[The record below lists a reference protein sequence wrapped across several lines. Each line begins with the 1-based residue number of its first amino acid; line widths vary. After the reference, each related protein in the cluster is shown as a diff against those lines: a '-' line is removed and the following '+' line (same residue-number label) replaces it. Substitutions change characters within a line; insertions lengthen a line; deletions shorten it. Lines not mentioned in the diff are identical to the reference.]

1 MAYETILVERK
12 GAVAIIRMNRPD
24 KLNAMNTRLKEE
36 TTHALGDLEKD
47 DSVRVAVI
55 TGVGDKAFIAG
66 ADINEFAGKK
76 PIDQW
81 QSYGHTS
88 LYNVVDRF
96 PKPIL
101 AMINGYCLGGGCELA
116 MACDIRVA
124 SEKAQLGQPEI
135 NIGIIPGGGGSQRLP
150 RLVGLG
156 KALEM
161 ILTGDRISAQ
171 EAHRIGLVDE
181 VFPPEE
187 LETRTMELAE
197 KIASKSP
204 VAVRI
209 AKAAVKASANMPLD
223 QGLRHEQSLFS
234 VVFSTEDKEEG
245 VKAFL
250 EKRAAVWKGR

>member
-116 MACDIRVA
+116 MACDIRIA
-124 SEKAQLGQPEI
+124 SDRARIGQPEI
-135 NIGIIPGGGGSQRLP
+135 NIGIIAGFGGTQRLP
-150 RLVGLG
+150 RLVGPGRAAEIL
-156 KALEM
+156 
-161 ILTGDRISAQ
+161 LTGDLVDASSA
-171 EAHRIGLVDE
+171 ERIGLVDR
-181 VFPPEE
+181 VVPHDRLLEE
-187 LETRTMELAE
+187 AKALASR
-197 KIASKSP
+197 IASKGAMA
-204 VAVRI
+204 VALT
-209 AKAAVKASANMPLD
+209 KACLRAAQEMPLSA
-223 QGLRHEQSLFS
+223 GLSYETAAFGI
-234 VVFSTEDKEEG
+234 VGGTEDRAEG
-245 VKAFL
+245 MRAFL
-250 EKRAAVWKGR
+250 EKRPPAWKGV

>member
-1 MAYETILVERK
+1 MAFETIIPERK
-12 GAVAIIRMNRPD
+12 GAVAVIRLNRPD
-24 KLNAMNTRLKEE
+24 KLNAMNAKLKEE
-36 TTHALGDLEKD
+36 VAYALGELEKD

-55 TGVGDKAFIAG
+55 TGVGDKAFVAG

-76 PIDQW
+76 PVDQW
-81 QSYGHTS
+81 QSYGQTS

-96 PKPIL
+96 PKPII

-124 SEKAQLGQPEI
+124 SDKAQLGQPEI

-156 KALEM
+156 KALEL
-161 ILTGDRISAQ
+161 ILTGDRIDATTAKQ
-171 EAHRIGLVDE
+171 IGLVDE
-181 VFPPEE
+181 VVTHEE
-187 LETRTMELAE
+187 LEERTMELAQ
-197 KIASKSP
+197 KIAAKSP
-204 VAVRI
+204 LAVRL

-223 QGLRHEQSLFS
+223 QGLRYEQSLFS

-245 VKAFL
+245 VRAFR
-250 EKRAAVWKGR
+250 EKRAPQWKGR

>member
-1 MAYETILVERK
+1 MAYETILLDRK
-12 GAVAIIRMNRPD
+12 GAVAVIRINRPD
-24 KLNAMNTRLKEE
+24 KLNAMNSKVKEE
-36 TTHALGDLEKD
+36 IIHALGDLEKD
-47 DSVRVAVI
+47 DAVHVAVI
-55 TGVGDKAFIAG
+55 TGVGDKAFVAG

-81 QSYGHTS
+81 NAFGHTS

-124 SEKAQLGQPEI
+124 SDRASLGQPEI

-161 ILTGDRISAQ
+161 ILTGDRISAA
-171 EAHRIGLVDE
+171 EAHRIGLVDL
-181 VFPPEE
+181 VVPHAD
-187 LETRTMELAE
+187 LEAKTMELAE

-204 VAVRI
+204 AAVRL
-209 AKAAVKASANMPLD
+209 AKAAVKASMNMPLNE
-223 QGLRHEQSLFS
+223 GLRHEQSLFS

-245 VKAFL
+245 VRAFL
-250 EKRAAVWKGR
+250 EKRSPAWKGR